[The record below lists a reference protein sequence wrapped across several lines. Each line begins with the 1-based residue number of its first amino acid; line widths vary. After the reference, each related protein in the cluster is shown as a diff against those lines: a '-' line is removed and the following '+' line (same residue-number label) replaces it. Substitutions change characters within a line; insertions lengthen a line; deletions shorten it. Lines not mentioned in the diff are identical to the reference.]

1 MAQQERPNCKTCPG
15 KDGLFEGKAFWL
27 ASDSWLWKIKSDVI
41 SEAPQAL
48 IVFSVWHSDT
58 RPVRLSNISVSGCLY
73 DFLIQSLSDCQ
84 TSQFLDACLTKKKV
98 PALSDECNKPVH
110 WLHFAFWL
118 WFTFWLWDVHFALH
132 SEADR
137 SWFGGFGLCWFIP
150 CSAVECASQQL
161 SGQACPVFRVSRTQ
175 SD

>member
-1 MAQQERPNCKTCPG
+1 MAQQERPDCKTCPG
-15 KDGLFEGKAFWL
+15 KDGLFEGKACWL

-58 RPVRLSNISVSGCLY
+58 RPVRLSNISVSGRLY

-98 PALSDECNKPVH
+98 PALSDECHKPVH
-110 WLHFAFWL
+110 WLHLLIA
-118 WFTFWLWDVHFALH
+118 
-132 SEADR
+132 S
-137 SWFGGFGLCWFIP
+137 FGLHFDFEMFTSHCILKLIDHDLEDLVCADSFLAVLLSVPANHSFGFI
-150 CSAVECASQQL
+150 E
-161 SGQACPVFRVSRTQ
+161 
-175 SD
+175 

>member
-84 TSQFLDACLTKKKV
+84 TSQFLDACLTKKSACIV
-98 PALSDECNKPVH
+98 WRVQQASSLASLTDC
-110 WLHFAFWL
+110 FL

>member
-73 DFLIQSLSDCQ
+73 DFLIQRLSDCQ
-84 TSQFLDACLTKKKV
+84 TSQFAMSCSLCQRGSIIASDACLTKKKCLHCLTS
-98 PALSDECNKPVH
+98 ATSQFIGFTY
-110 WLHFAFWL
+110 WLLPLVYILTLRCSLRIAFW
-118 WFTFWLWDVHFALH
+118 
-132 SEADR
+132 
-137 SWFGGFGLCWFIP
+137 SW
-150 CSAVECASQQL
+150 
-161 SGQACPVFRVSRTQ
+161 
-175 SD
+175 